1 MTLLQSILLGIIQGL
16 TEFLPISSSA
26 HLVIF
31 PYLLKWQIPSNE
43 AFVFDVLVQ
52 VASTIAVIL
61 FFWKDLVSIF
71 QAFLSNIVNKRP
83 LRDPNSSLGW
93 YLIIATIPAGVLGVA
108 LKGFVERA
116 FATPVTAAVFLLF
129 TALLLLIAERVGK
142 QSRAIDTLSWKDS
155 LWIGMAQALAIF
167 PGISRS
173 GATIAGGM
181 TRNLERPSA
190 TRFAMLLSIPI
201 MLAAGLLASFDLLQ
215 IPNLSNQLAIYFPGF
230 LVSLITSYLSI
241 RWLLRYVAHHPL
253 YVFSIYCAA
262 LASFVLGIQFVVL

>member
-181 TRNLERPSA
+181 TFSDSIRHAPVNPHYVSRWFTSELRLTPNPKSLQSIGY
-190 TRFAMLLSIPI
+190 LLPWVP
-201 MLAAGLLASFDLLQ
+201 GLVNYQLPFH
-215 IPNLSNQLAIYFPGF
+215 PLAITLCGSPSTVCFQHILCSFCFAYSRDT
-230 LVSLITSYLSI
+230 VSCEVTL
-241 RWLLRYVAHHPL
+241 
-253 YVFSIYCAA
+253 
-262 LASFVLGIQFVVL
+262 